1 MTGRIEGGLEEIRGG
16 GSMDGGLE
24 EIGPDEESEFNMIKA
39 GMNDIL
45 RVTEYFKREIV
56 ILDEN
61 NKSFQLKLP
70 FSDNKIGEDSNWV
83 IYKIYFQVY
92 VRYRV
97 DISKIYQY

>member
-24 EIGPDEESEFNMIKA
+24 EIGPDEEAEFNMIKA
-39 GMNDIL
+39 GMNNIL